1 MVICINNI
9 NPVKIATQGATINLK
24 LKNNNKNRKL
34 KPQLSYDNY

>member
-9 NPVKIATQGATINLK
+9 NQVKIATQRATINLK

-34 KPQLSYDNY
+34 PQLSYYNY